1 MSETNYNYLFKY
13 ILIGDTCKIFILMQL
28 IYLWID
34 VGKSNILSRFIMGR
48 FNPEHEIT
56 IGCEFM
62 AKNIQINER
71 NVRIQIWDTA
81 GQESYRSITRSY
93 YKSSTC
99 AFIIYDVTDKKS
111 FTNISSW
118 LDECREMCYKDML
131 ICLVGNKIDLEDKR
145 VISKEEGQKFADDN
159 RLLFF
164 ETSTKTGTNIEEI
177 FNKCTS
183 DIVAKIESGAIVVDS
198 FNSGIKIGKYPNKEI
213 EQALVQKKKGCC

>member
-1 MSETNYNYLFKY
+1 
-13 ILIGDTCKIFILMQL
+13 
-28 IYLWID
+28 
-34 VGKSNILSRFIMGR
+34 MGR

-62 AKNIQINER
+62 AKNIQIKDR

-99 AFIIYDVTDKKS
+99 AFIVYDITDRKS
-111 FTNISSW
+111 FSNISTW
-118 LDECREMCYKDML
+118 LDECKEMCYKDIL
-131 ICLVGNKIDLEDKR
+131 ICLIGNKIDLEDKR
-145 VISKEEGQKFADDN
+145 LVSKEEGQKFADDN
-159 RLLFF
+159 GLLFF
-164 ETSTKTGTNIEEI
+164 EASAKNGTNIEEI
-177 FNKCTS
+177 FNKCTD
-183 DIVAKIESGAIVVDS
+183 DIVTKIESGGIVVDS